1 MSQILSQVLHEQSE
15 HSDDRDGSIV
25 SWWQVEQLSARS
37 SRESKPGE
45 GSDGSAN
52 QILLQH

>member
-1 MSQILSQVLHEQSE
+1 MEALTVGGKSS
-15 HSDDRDGSIV
+15 
-25 SWWQVEQLSARS
+25 SWAQGARS

-45 GSDGSAN
+45 GSDGIAN